1 VLDPGK
7 KLSVALTV
15 SLGLGVAAC
24 GGSSRAKS
32 KPDRLVVQESTT
44 ISPELGP
51 IDEDDSAILN
61 FGHAVSPRVESELIA
76 LTKRYYALA
85 LAGNGAK
92 ACSMLYSAT
101 ATEVVVEQDDW
112 GVSGKTCPVVMSKIF
127 QQRHQQ
133 IAAELRSFNVVRVRS
148 DGLSGYLVVRTP
160 ISPVAREF
168 SARRVGRAWK
178 VGQPLDRKMR

>member
-1 VLDPGK
+1 MI
-7 KLSVALTV
+7 V
-15 SLGLGVAAC
+15 SLCMGIAAC
-24 GGSSRAKS
+24 GGSGHAKPR
-32 KPDRLVVQESTT
+32 PDRLVVQESTT
-44 ISPELGP
+44 ISPELGAT
-51 IDEDDSAILN
+51 DEDDSTILN
-61 FGHAVSPRVESELIA
+61 FGHAVSPRVESELKA

-127 QQRHQQ
+127 QQRHRQ
-133 IAAELRSFNVVRVRS
+133 IAAELRSFNVVRVRT

-160 ISPVAREF
+160 VSPVAREF
-168 SARRVGRAWK
+168 SARRVGHAWK
-178 VGQPLDRKMR
+178 VGQPLDRQMR